1 MKFYFL
7 STCYMCPEQYDV
19 YRANG
24 ELCGYIRLRWGSLRA
39 DYPSIEGDTIYQHSF
54 KDDFKGGFDSEEERN
69 YFLLEIA
76 KEYQRTILKGIPC
89 DLTDE
94 DVSYEILTDP
104 KELEERLKYV

>member
-1 MKFYFL
+1 
-7 STCYMCPEQYDV
+7 MCPEQYDV

-54 KDDFKGGFDSEEERN
+54 NDDFKGGFDSEEERN

-94 DVSYEILTDP
+94 DVEYLTECANKILESRA
-104 KELEERLKYV
+104 KQ